1 MFACVLSGADMK
13 LTELTKD
20 ELCELVKRILKSSLS
35 AKYVINEFLIERQN
49 RKFNELM
56 TEFEKTDITKDFA
69 KFKRINKRLYRLH
82 NDTNYYLQ
90 LDEPGKEEQ

>member
-1 MFACVLSGADMK
+1 MK

-35 AKYVINEFLIERQN
+35 AKYVINEFLLERQN

-56 TEFEKTDITKDFA
+56 AEFEKTDPIKDFA
-69 KFKRINKRLYRLH
+69 KFKRINERLVRLH

>member
-1 MFACVLSGADMK
+1 MK

-20 ELCELVKRILKSSLS
+20 ELCELVKRLLTLSPS
-35 AKYVINEFLIERQN
+35 AKYEINRFLIERQN

-56 TEFEKTDITKDFA
+56 AEFEKTDPIKDFA
-69 KFKRINKRLYRLH
+69 KFKRINERLVRLH

>member
-1 MFACVLSGADMK
+1 MK

-20 ELCELVKRILKSSLS
+20 ELCELVKRLLTLSPS
-35 AKYVINEFLIERQN
+35 AKYEINRFLIERQN

-69 KFKRINKRLYRLH
+69 KFKRINERLDRRH

-90 LDEPGKEEQ
+90 LDEPGKEQH

>member
-1 MFACVLSGADMK
+1 MK
-13 LTELTKD
+13 LIQLTKD

-56 TEFEKTDITKDFA
+56 TEF
-69 KFKRINKRLYRLH
+69 
-82 NDTNYYLQ
+82 
-90 LDEPGKEEQ
+90 

>member
-1 MFACVLSGADMK
+1 MK

-20 ELCELVKRILKSSLS
+20 ELCELVKRLLTLSPS
-35 AKYVINEFLIERQN
+35 AKYEINRFLIERQN

-69 KFKRINKRLYRLH
+69 KFKRINERLVRLH

>member
-1 MFACVLSGADMK
+1 MLDIVAKSRPSKVLKDSFAYVTNLPSATD
-13 LTELTKD
+13 
-20 ELCELVKRILKSSLS
+20 ISS
-35 AKYVINEFLIERQN
+35 YTNVINEFLIERQN

-69 KFKRINKRLYRLH
+69 KFKRINKRLDRLH

>member
-1 MFACVLSGADMK
+1 MK

-69 KFKRINKRLYRLH
+69 KFKRIMNGLIGCTTTQIIICNWTSRGR
-82 NDTNYYLQ
+82 NNIDNVDSRT
-90 LDEPGKEEQ
+90 P

>member
-1 MFACVLSGADMK
+1 MK

-49 RKFNELM
+49 IKFNEI
-56 TEFEKTDITKDFA
+56 IT
-69 KFKRINKRLYRLH
+69 
-82 NDTNYYLQ
+82 
-90 LDEPGKEEQ
+90 

>member
-1 MFACVLSGADMK
+1 MK
-13 LTELTKD
+13 LIQLTKD

-35 AKYVINEFLIERQN
+35 AKYVIKEFLIERQN

-69 KFKRINKRLYRLH
+69 KFKRINKRLDRLR